1 MGRLIALPPQA
12 PAAAVA
18 ALRDATAKLNNDAA
32 FAEESIKALGFVP
45 DYVTG
50 PDTNRLARQTLTVR
64 PETRAFVAD
73 YIKRA
78 NK

>member
-1 MGRLIALPPQA
+1 M
-12 PAAAVA
+12 
-18 ALRDATAKLNNDAA
+18 
-32 FAEESIKALGFVP
+32 KALGFVP

-50 PDTNRLARQTLTVR
+50 PDINRLARQTLTVR

>member
-1 MGRLIALPPQA
+1 
-12 PAAAVA
+12 
-18 ALRDATAKLNNDAA
+18 
-32 FAEESIKALGFVP
+32 VP

-50 PDTNRLARQTLTVR
+50 PNTNRQARATLSVR
-64 PETRAFVAD
+64 PEIRAFVAD